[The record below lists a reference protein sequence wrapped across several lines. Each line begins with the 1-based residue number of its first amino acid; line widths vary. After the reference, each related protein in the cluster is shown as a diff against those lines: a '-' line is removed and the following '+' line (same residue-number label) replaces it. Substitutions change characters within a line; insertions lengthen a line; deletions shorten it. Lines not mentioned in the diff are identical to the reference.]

1 MFLLCLRKPES
12 GLCRVSCGGNKSGQA
27 PCVGE
32 ECEVGCGGGGVL
44 SVFVLGILCK
54 HVFLWVC
61 AYNYGFPSPRR
72 SPSELL
78 MLSLSL

>member
-1 MFLLCLRKPES
+1 MVETSLDRLHVWEKS
-12 GLCRVSCGGNKSGQA
+12 VKSG
-27 PCVGE
+27 VE
-32 ECEVGCGGGGVL
+32 GGVL

-61 AYNYGFPSPRR
+61 AYNYGFPSPCR
-72 SPSELL
+72 SLSELL

>member
-1 MFLLCLRKPES
+1 MVETSLDRLHVWEKS
-12 GLCRVSCGGNKSGQA
+12 VKSG
-27 PCVGE
+27 VGE
-32 ECEVGCGGGGVL
+32 GWRGVL